1 MGIGGSAFSREELA
15 VYEECTCLSSA
26 EILELYAKF
35 KDLGGSRSKDESD
48 EKVVRGAGAALRLSV
63 PDMEGGGATSS
74 TKGESGLLATKQAI
88 CEQSELRNNPFR
100 FRLCEIF
107 TSMDPNSPHYGAL
120 SFDEYVDLYN
130 VMSPRA
136 SKEDKMKTAFRLYDY
151 DGNGYLTP
159 EDITEL
165 LKQLST
171 TPKGRELLTEKEVH
185 DIVERVMRDCDIDGN
200 NRLSYQ
206 EFSKVLNRI
215 PDFQVKFRVYIQ

>member
-1 MGIGGSAFSREELA
+1 MGIGASAFTRAELE
-15 VYEECTCLSSA
+15 VYEECTCLTAA
-26 EILELYAKF
+26 EIIELYAKF
-35 KDLGGSRSKDESD
+35 KSLGGKRAKDEAD
-48 EKVVRGAGAALRLSV
+48 EKVVRGAGGEARLSMSNV
-63 PDMEGGGATSS
+63 EAGGATST
-74 TKGESGLLATKQAI
+74 TKADDGLLATKQAI
-88 CEQSELRNNPFR
+88 CDQAELRNNPFR

-107 TSMDPNSPHYGAL
+107 TSCDAKDPHYGAL

-136 SKEDKMKTAFRLYDY
+136 PKEDKMKTAFRLYDY

-159 EDITEL
+159 DDITAL

-171 TPKGRELLTEKEVH
+171 TPKGRDLLTEKEMH
-185 DIVERVMRDCDIDGN
+185 EIVERVMRDCDIDGN

-215 PDFQVKFRVYIQ
+215 PDFQAKFRVYIQ